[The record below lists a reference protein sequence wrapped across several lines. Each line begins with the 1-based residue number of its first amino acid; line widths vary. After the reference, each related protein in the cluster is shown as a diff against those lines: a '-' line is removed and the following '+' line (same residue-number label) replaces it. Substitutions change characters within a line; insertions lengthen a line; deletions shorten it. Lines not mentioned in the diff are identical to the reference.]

1 MPTSCPD
8 ETMVERFLSG
18 KLDEPSRRHVLTHA
32 SGCDA
37 CCELLGVLVGG
48 EETAEEAERTV
59 QGGSGAPHEHA
70 LGRGVH
76 LARYRIEEA
85 IGFGGMGVVYSAHD
99 PKLDR
104 RVALKVLWEGSPA
117 ERERAERLHG
127 EARSMA
133 KLAHPNVVPVFDV
146 GVENG
151 RVFVAMELVEGGTLR
166 KWLAAGPHPWRAV
179 LARFRQ
185 AGEGLAAAH
194 RAGLVHRDFK
204 PENLLVRADGTVLV
218 TDFGLARAVPPG
230 DPVSTRPNLDE
241 SDGTET
247 AGTPVYMAPEQL
259 RGEALDARV
268 DVYAFSVALWEG
280 LYGQRPF
287 ELDAT
292 EGLLARIAKGPPAPP
307 NDSSVPEGVRKAL
320 VRGMSFRR
328 RERQDSIEEL
338 LADCE
343 SAAAEK
349 PSSRWPVPAV
359 AVVTIGLLFAGGIAI
374 GRGTSG
380 SATPSSV
387 EAPSARLDAP
397 EDGPASDS
405 IDSRART
412 DSPSQAPLAV
422 ASEPGL
428 GNQRSDAS
436 ATSSS
441 STATR
446 PTPSSSSSHSPT
458 ASPPTSPPPA
468 SAVPSAQRAPDAGA
482 ALRPVK
488 TEKRSTSFEPFGL
501 EAIAAIEHL
510 QSQLPTF
517 DPCWSETCTDAMCH
531 FWVDAN
537 GAVVRAGCAGYV
549 RNTAT
554 ACPATE
560 TCLARSLRSVR
571 FAPPPNGNGE
581 CSLSLRGR

>member
-8 ETMVERFLSG
+8 ETTVDRFLSG
-18 KLDEPSRRHVLTHA
+18 KLDETSRRRILTHA

-37 CCELLGVLVGG
+37 CCELLGALVGTEG
-48 EETAEEAERTV
+48 AEAERTV
-59 QGGSGAPHEHA
+59 RGGSGAPHEHA
-70 LGRGVH
+70 LGRGVN

-99 PKLDR
+99 PQLDR
-104 RVALKVLWEGSPA
+104 KVALKVLWEGSPA

-127 EARSMA
+127 EARAMA

-166 KWLAAGPHPWRAV
+166 KWLAAGPHPWREV

-230 DPVSTRPNLDE
+230 DPVSTRPNLE
-241 SDGTET
+241 EADGTET

-259 RGEALDARV
+259 RGESLDARV

-280 LYGQRPF
+280 LYGKRPF

-292 EGLLARIAKGPPAPP
+292 EGLLARIAKGPPPP
-307 NDSSVPEGVRKAL
+307 PSETNVPEGIRRAL

-328 RERQDSIEEL
+328 RDRHDTIEEL
-338 LADCE
+338 LNECKV
-343 SAAAEK
+343 AAEEKADRTK
-349 PSSRWPVPAV
+349 PFMAL
-359 AVVTIGLLFAGGIAI
+359 AIVTIGLLFAGGIAI

-380 SATPSSV
+380 AAAPPRVETTSARV
-387 EAPSARLDAP
+387 EAP
-397 EDGPASDS
+397 E
-405 IDSRART
+405 T
-412 DSPSQAPLAV
+412 SPSERGSLARAEPSSPDASPRSASAAPSASVAASTVPSAV
-422 ASEPGL
+422 AGS
-428 GNQRSDAS
+428 
-436 ATSSS
+436 
-441 STATR
+441 TR
-446 PTPSSSSSHSPT
+446 PTPTSASTPAAVESAASS
-458 ASPPTSPPPA
+458 
-468 SAVPSAQRAPDAGA
+468 PSTPRAPDAGA
-482 ALRPVK
+482 PPKPAK
-488 TEKRSTSFEPFGL
+488 TEKRSTNFEPFGM
-501 EAIAAIEHL
+501 EAMAAIERL
-510 QSQLPTF
+510 QSSLPAF
-517 DPCWSETCTDAMCH
+517 DACWTETCTDSMCH

-554 ACPATE
+554 SCPASEACMERT
-560 TCLARSLRSVR
+560 LRSLH

-581 CSLSLRGR
+581 CSVSLRGR

>member
-8 ETMVERFLSG
+8 ETTVERFLSG
-18 KLDEPSRRHVLTHA
+18 KLDEPSRRRILTHA

-37 CCELLGVLVGG
+37 CCELLGALVGTEQG
-48 EETAEEAERTV
+48 AQGERTV
-59 QGGSGAPHEHA
+59 RGGSGAPHEHA
-70 LGRGVH
+70 LGRGVN

-99 PKLDR
+99 PQLDR
-104 RVALKVLWEGSPA
+104 KVALKVLWEGSPA

-127 EARSMA
+127 EARAMA

-166 KWLAAGPHPWRAV
+166 KWLTIGPHPWREV

-241 SDGTET
+241 ADGTET

-259 RGEALDARV
+259 RGESLDARV

-280 LYGQRPF
+280 LYGKRPF

-292 EGLLARIAKGPPAPP
+292 EGLLARIAKGPPTPP
-307 NDSSVPEGVRKAL
+307 SEPKVPEGIRRAL
-320 VRGMSFRR
+320 ARGMSFRR
-328 RERQDSIEEL
+328 RDRQDTIDEL
-338 LADCE
+338 LSECKV
-343 SAAAEK
+343 AAEEK
-349 PSSRWPVPAV
+349 PDKTKPFVAL
-359 AVVTIGLLFAGGIAI
+359 AVVTLALLFAGGIAI
-374 GRGTSG
+374 GRGTSSSSPPRVETTSARVEVPEPNRGEGG
-380 SATPSSV
+380 SARPEPSSLV
-387 EAPSARLDAP
+387 LTTAPSSAAAISSAGSTASSLASSVVPGSTR
-397 EDGPASDS
+397 PASTPTA
-405 IDSRART
+405 AR
-412 DSPSQAPLAV
+412 
-422 ASEPGL
+422 
-428 GNQRSDAS
+428 S
-436 ATSSS
+436 ATSPTTSASS
-441 STATR
+441 AST
-446 PTPSSSSSHSPT
+446 P
-458 ASPPTSPPPA
+458 
-468 SAVPSAQRAPDAGA
+468 RAPDAGA
-482 ALRPVK
+482 PPKPAK
-488 TEKRSTSFEPFGL
+488 TERRSTNFEPFGMEAMAAVEHL
-501 EAIAAIEHL
+501 EAN
-510 QSQLPTF
+510 LPSF
-517 DPCWSETCTDAMCH
+517 DVCWTETCTDSMCH

-549 RNTAT
+549 RNTT
-554 ACPATE
+554 TSCPASEACMART
-560 TCLARSLRSVR
+560 LRSLH
-571 FAPPPNGNGE
+571 FAPPPKGNGE
-581 CSLSLRGR
+581 CSVSLRGR